1 VHREIAD
8 VLGLDYRQG
17 TRHHVIGV
25 SGITDVWHAEIA
37 MRFPHSRSVVMIP
50 VGIIDT
56 PYVGVLLGQEGFFDL
71 HRITFARAQNVF
83 TITPYR
89 RSPQ

>member
-8 VLGLDYRQG
+8 VLGLEYRQG
-17 TRHHVIGV
+17 TRHRVIGV
-25 SGITDVWHAEIA
+25 SGLTDVWYAEIA
-37 MRFPHSRSVVMIP
+37 MRFAHSRSTLKIP

-71 HRITFARAQNVF
+71 HRITFERALNTF
-83 TITPYR
+83 TITQRQR
-89 RSPQ
+89 R